1 MHFYSLRELASEE
14 PSESGRNVGALHLR
28 KPLPLRRR
36 RLALLLQRDRRRQQ
50 DLLVNRGWQKVQP
63 TALEGAKL
71 ALRNLTVGQH
81 DGSVISCVRTDRD
94 LRLYVRSVA
103 S

>member
-14 PSESGRNVGALHLR
+14 PSESGRNIGTLHLQ

-36 RLALLLQRDRRRQQ
+36 RLAPPLQHDRRRQQ
-50 DLLVNRGWQKVQP
+50 DLLVNCGQQKVHP
-63 TALEGAKL
+63 MALEGAKL
-71 ALRNLTVGQH
+71 ALRNLMVGQH